1 MRFIPVII
9 ILVLILAILIA
20 IFCAYLYAKKRI
32 SQVTSTLF
40 GTDSISE
47 AAGQMQQEYST
58 TPKSVSAMTSL
69 LLPKIVK
76 DFPEFHYDEM
86 KERAENLLTS
96 YLQAVTSSNPGLL
109 SEGSSELQQQ
119 LENHLGMLAAS
130 MRQEHF
136 EQARI
141 HRTEICQYRKTA
153 GRCTITFQ
161 SSLES
166 FHYITSEQGELLE
179 GSRDYKYQTKFNTD
193 LIYIQD
199 RQLVEHEADHALGLN
214 CPNCG
219 APLSG
224 LGAKVCAY
232 CGSPIIEF
240 NIHAWNFSHI
250 EEIR

>member
-1 MRFIPVII
+1 MIPVII
-9 ILVLILAILIA
+9 ILVLILGILIA
-20 IFCAYLYAKKRI
+20 AFCGYQYIKKEVT
-32 SQVTSTLF
+32 QVTRNLF
-40 GTDSISE
+40 GTDNISE
-47 AAGQMQQEYST
+47 AAQQMQQEYST

-86 KERAENLLTS
+86 KERAENVLTG
-96 YLQAVTSSNPGLL
+96 YLQAVTARNPGLL
-109 SEGSSELQQQ
+109 KEGSSELTQQ
-119 LENHLGMLAAS
+119 LENHLQTLSSA
-130 MRQEHF
+130 MRREHF
-136 EQARI
+136 EQIRI
-141 HRTEICQYRKTA
+141 HRTEICQYRKSA
-153 GRCTITFQ
+153 GRCTVTFQ
-161 SSLES
+161 SAIES
-166 FHYITSEQGELLE
+166 YHYITSEQEELLE
-179 GSRDYKYQTKFNTD
+179 GSSNYKYQTKYNID

-199 RQLVEHEADHALGLN
+199 RQLVEKEADHALGIN